1 MKLTGLIVGG
11 FATLL
16 MAGGAQALP
25 MPAGGIGVDAPIVQI
40 RGGCGFG
47 AHRGPFGGC
56 RLNRGPR
63 GAIRRAITGAPRGCP
78 PGLYRGPGGRCRR

>member
-1 MKLTGLIVGG
+1 MKLTGLIV
-11 FATLL
+11 AASAALL
-16 MAGGAQALP
+16 AVGQAQALP
-25 MPAGGIGVDAPIVQI
+25 IAPSPGGLDAPIVLA

-63 GAIRRAITGAPRGCP
+63 GDIRRALTGAPRGCP